1 MKCSECGAL
10 AADDDE
16 DCPNCG
22 KSLSASTS
30 DPQEPNKY
38 YCEDCNDELEYISTY
53 KQWYCYN
60 CQKYVDHPEPSSE
73 STDLGLEPSK
83 SVTKEVSEEVAPKE
97 DIPEVG
103 VDTVIEAGPD
113 TIPESSPSIVSWE
126 DEASEIEPE
135 EDLEDEEELEEEDFD
150 SEESVDHKLSEIKLY
165 EATDKAAEI
174 SWDEA
179 LASED
184 AASVDLAHEPD
195 IISLDSPDVDE
206 YDPTVDEVSFE
217 GGLVPEV
224 ESDVTEPN
232 AHKLPVDAE
241 SDIEFEIDQSTLGL
255 EPNLKQKSLQKLHD
269 AWLRVNNLK
278 GLIPDNKKILELES
292 DLKSAM
298 DGKLDTK
305 DTLVLA
311 DESLDEVAKLEK
323 ELKDE
328 IHNNVSELFHFVN
341 AKMFLAKKIGFNV
354 EELEEELDNI
364 SSLIARSEYHQA
376 HSELDA
382 LLQKAFDLPKTQ
394 DEIMIG
400 LDENSEIM
408 KEFLEPRTI
417 PATQIE

>member
-22 KSLSASTS
+22 KPLSASTS

-38 YCEDCNDELEYISTY
+38 YCEDCNEELEYITTY

-73 STDLGLEPSK
+73 PTDLGLEPSK
-83 SVTKEVSEEVAPKE
+83 SVTEEVSEEVAPEK

-103 VDTVIEAGPD
+103 ADTVIEAGPD

-126 DEASEIEPE
+126 DEESETQPEEDIDVVEEPE
-135 EDLEDEEELEEEDFD
+135 EDEFY
-150 SEESVDHKLSEIKLY
+150 SEESDELKPSEIKLY
-165 EATDKAAEI
+165 EATDKAAEL

-179 LASED
+179 LESED
-184 AASVDLAHEPD
+184 AESPKVVDDSD

-217 GGLVPEV
+217 GGIIPEV
-224 ESDVTEPN
+224 ESDVAEPS

-241 SDIEFEIDQSTLGL
+241 SDIEFEIDQSTLEL
-255 EPNLKQKSLQKLHD
+255 EPDLKQKSLHKLHD

-278 GLIPDNKKILELES
+278 GLIPDNEKILELES
-292 DLKSAM
+292 DLKSALA
-298 DGKLDTK
+298 GKLDTK

-341 AKMFLAKKIGFNV
+341 AKIFLAKKIGFNV

-376 HSELDA
+376 HSELDT
-382 LLQKAFDLPKTQ
+382 LLQKVFDLPKTQ

-408 KEFLEPRTI
+408 KEFLEPRSI
-417 PATQIE
+417 PATRIE